1 MAHGSVEG
9 WTKGPKMN
17 GRLKIISEPM
27 NAPEFGLDLAYPGSS
42 DLLPVAI
49 ICGVSILLTALW
61 VLATSG
67 HARPKDTDL
76 ARPLE

>member
-1 MAHGSVEG
+1 
-9 WTKGPKMN
+9 MN
-17 GRLKIISEPM
+17 GWLKIIAEPVT
-27 NAPEFGLDLAYPGSS
+27 APEFGLDLAYPGFS

-61 VLATSG
+61 VLALTG
-67 HARPKDTDL
+67 YARPNDKDL

>member
-1 MAHGSVEG
+1 
-9 WTKGPKMN
+9 MN
-17 GRLKIISEPM
+17 GWLKIISEPM
-27 NAPEFGLDLAYPGSS
+27 TAPEFGLGVPDPGLS

-61 VLATSG
+61 VLAMSG
-67 HARPKDTDL
+67 YARPKDKDL